1 MQFNSEPTSQPYK
14 PTKAL
19 SQHRGW
25 GFLEQGSIAL
35 IVLVVIGIVL
45 AGYFALKNNVN
56 VGKES
61 SNIQSLITSTQNMMK
76 GGDGYTFTSGA
87 KMMGSLIQ
95 MKLQPKSMTVRGTP
109 LPGLP
114 RFIMD
119 GVEP

>member
-25 GFLEQGSIAL
+25 GFPGAGQHRANRTGRHRDR
-35 IVLVVIGIVL
+35 L